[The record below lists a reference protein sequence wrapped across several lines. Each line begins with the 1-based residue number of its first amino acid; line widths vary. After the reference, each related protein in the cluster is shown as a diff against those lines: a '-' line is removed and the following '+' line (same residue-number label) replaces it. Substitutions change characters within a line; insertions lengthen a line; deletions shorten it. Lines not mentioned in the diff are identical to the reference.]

1 MLLGCTILALGVA
14 NSIHGPAWGDFWR
27 RDLGGLTL
35 QHWVNDGLMAIF
47 FLLVG
52 LELERELY
60 VGELSDLRSALLPI
74 VAAFGGVTLPAAIHF
89 AFNAGTP
96 FQPGAGIPMATDIA
110 FAVAA
115 LAVLGTR
122 APASLKVFL
131 VAIAV
136 IDDLIAIIVIAAA
149 YTASLSSIHLLG
161 AGTVFGVLV
170 VLNRLAV
177 TALWPYLVGG
187 SLLWLLTLKSG
198 IHATIAGVLLAFA
211 IPFRSGGAQSPSA
224 RLEHALHRPVA
235 FVVLPLFALAN
246 TGVAISFADSFL
258 DANSVGIMVGLVVGK
273 PVGIV
278 AASLLAVMLL
288 GLTRPAEL
296 SWGHIAGAG
305 MLAGIGFTMSIFIAN
320 LAFPNDAAVV
330 DSAKLAVLVASVVS
344 AVAGIAW
351 LRIQPR
357 HEES

>member
-1 MLLGCTILALGVA
+1 
-14 NSIHGPAWGDFWR
+14 
-27 RDLGGLTL
+27 
-35 QHWVNDGLMAIF
+35 MAVF

-74 VAAFGGVTLPAAIHF
+74 VAAVGGVTLPAAIHF
-89 AFNAGTP
+89 ALNAGTP

-115 LAVLGTR
+115 LALLGTR
-122 APASLKVFL
+122 VPASLKVFL

-149 YTASLSSIHLLG
+149 YTASLSSSHLLG
-161 AGTVFGVLV
+161 SAVVLGVLV
-170 VLNRLAV
+170 MMNRLKV
-177 TALWPYLVGG
+177 TSLWPYLVGG
-187 SLLWLLTLKSG
+187 SLLWLFTLKSG
-198 IHATIAGVLLAFA
+198 VHATIAGVMLAFA
-211 IPFRSGGAQSPSA
+211 IPFRSREASLKSPSA
-224 RLEHALHRPVA
+224 RLEHALHGPVA
-235 FVVLPLFALAN
+235 FIVLPLFALAN
-246 TGVAISFADSFL
+246 TGVAITFADSLL
-258 DANSVGIMVGLVVGK
+258 DTNSLGILLGLVLGK

-278 AASLLAVMLL
+278 AACILAVMLL
-288 GLTRPAEL
+288 GLTRPADL
-296 SWGHIAGAG
+296 SWSHIAGAG

-344 AVAGIAW
+344 AIAGIAW
-351 LRIQPR
+351 LRVYPR
-357 HEES
+357 HEKS